1 MFDALRIAASGLSA
15 NRFRLDL
22 GAQNLAN
29 METTRTAGGG
39 PYQRQVADF
48 RTTDEQGNPTGVSI
62 VGVRGD
68 PTLGPLIYD
77 PSHPDANAS
86 GYVRMP
92 NVDMTDEM
100 IGLGDAKD
108 GYNANATVFQA
119 VRSMLQKS
127 LSI

>member
-1 MFDALRIAASGLSA
+1 MFDGLRIAASGLSA

-29 METTRTAGGG
+29 METTRTPGGG
-39 PYQRQVADF
+39 PYQRQVAEF
-48 RTTDEQGNPTGVSI
+48 RTTDEQGNPTAVSI
-62 VGVRGD
+62 VGARSD
-68 PTLGPLIYD
+68 PTPGPLVYD
-77 PSHPDANAS
+77 PNHPDADAS

-92 NVDMTDEM
+92 NVDVTDEM

-119 VRSMLQKS
+119 IRSMLQKS